1 MCHILFIHS
10 SVNASFDG
18 FHVLA
23 VVNSASVNI
32 GVHLSLGICSE
43 KVFFLVIKVTSLVEE
58 IGRIRRGKSRE
69 RNHPT
74 SSNYERMSILIGSSS
89 TIWQSKY
96 WWKWSRNAFQVR
108 FLSNTECRF
117 HTAYITGIRPNEY
130 LFFFYTS
137 DLHLSHSLWV
147 FLLPTWILLAYHAVF
162 SPRHQFQ
169 TFYFPGF
176 LNGALN
182 SRCVIQ
188 SHASQT
194 ISSESPGWPG

>member
-10 SVNASFDG
+10 SVSASFGG

-43 KVFFLVIKVTSLVEE
+43 KVFFLVIKVTSLLEE
-58 IGRIRRGKSRE
+58 IGRIRRVKSRE

-108 FLSNTECRF
+108 FLWNTNCRF

-130 LFFFYTS
+130 LFF
-137 DLHLSHSLWV
+137 LHIRPPSLT
-147 FLLPTWILLAYHAVF
+147 FLMSLPTSILLAYHAVF

-182 SRCVIQ
+182 SGCILQ